1 MKENY
6 VVKNVSFDAVSDSID
21 NAKGSCIAFI
31 KQYIGEKIDTFPIY
45 SIIDETLVPYTILE
59 ITENNVKMQEVESG
73 TIYEERYSDLTIV
86 ELFSI
91 AHGLNFGF

>member
-1 MKENY
+1 MKE
-6 VVKNVSFDAVSDSID
+6 KNVTFNAVCDSID
-21 NAKGSCIAFI
+21 NAKGVCISFI

-45 SIIDETLVPYTILE
+45 SIIDEALVPYTILD
-59 ITENNVKMQEVESG
+59 ITENVVKMQEVESG
-73 TIYEERYSDLTIV
+73 TIYEESYSDLTIA